1 MFKNTEEFIKEYR
14 SEFLRSVGESF
25 ETSDPWQKYMAL
37 SRLICTKAMHQSVL
51 TQQRQLASGSK
62 RVYYFSMEFLI
73 GRLLK
78 NYLINLGIEDMVR
91 EGLEQMG
98 EDLDALCNY
107 EPDPGLGNGG
117 LGRLAACF
125 LDSLASLGYAGYGMG
140 LRYDYGLF
148 RQKIEAGCQT
158 EQPDAWLAKPY
169 PWELRN
175 EDDMIEVRL
184 GGVAERCWEDGKL
197 TFKHHGYKAVAA
209 IPYDVPIVGWD
220 GKTVNKLRLWH
231 AAPLEE
237 SFDLQAFNRGD
248 YSGAMRDRNEISAL
262 TAVLYPDDTS
272 DSGKALRLNQEYFL
286 SAAGIGSII
295 RRYRERYGDNA
306 WAEMP
311 KRVAIHINDTHPAL
325 CVPELM
331 RVLMDDLGLGWDE
344 AWEITTN
351 TISYTNHTILPEA
364 LETWSIDLV
373 RRLLP
378 RIYMII
384 EESDRRFRESL
395 KWPGWHD
402 HLRST
407 AVLWDDRVRMANLSV
422 IGSHSVNGVAALHTE
437 ILKNDVM
444 KDFYK
449 LTPDKFNNKTN
460 GVTPRR
466 FLMEANPLLTKL
478 IDEAIGDGW
487 RTNTNQL
494 QNLLRYEQDEA
505 FLQRFAEVKLAN
517 KQRLAN
523 FIKQEQG
530 IEVDPNS
537 VFDVQ
542 VKRIHAYKR
551 QLLNVFK
558 IMDLYNQL
566 HDDPE
571 RDILPHTF
579 IFAGKAAA
587 GYVFAKEVIRL
598 ICSVAQLV
606 NNDPICQGKIKV
618 VFIENFNVSKAQ
630 IIYPAADISEQISTA
645 GKEASGTGNMKF
657 MFNGAVTLGTLDGA
671 NIEILE
677 QVGRDN
683 VCIFGLTS
691 EQVMNYYL
699 DGSYLAFTQCK
710 NDLRLQRITEQLTN
724 GHFAG
729 VGGDFWGIYDPL
741 LRNNDEY
748 FVLKDFDSYV
758 KAWNSL
764 SDLYRDGAAWRKV
777 SLRNCAKAG
786 YFSSDRTI
794 NEYVRDIWG
803 L

>member
-14 SEFLRSVGESF
+14 GEFLRSVGEAF
-25 ETSDPWQKYMAL
+25 ETCDDWQKYAAL
-37 SRLICTKAMHQSVL
+37 SKLICNKAAHESVM
-51 TQQRQLASGSK
+51 TQQRQLNSNAK

-78 NYLINLGIEDMVR
+78 SYLINLGIEDLVR
-91 EGLEQMG
+91 EGLAQMG
-98 EDLDALCNY
+98 EDLDYLC
-107 EPDPGLGNGG
+107 DQCVAPGLGNGG

-125 LDSLASLGYAGYGMG
+125 MDSLASLGYAGYGMG

-148 RQKIEAGCQT
+148 RQKIVNGRQVEL
-158 EQPDAWLAKPY
+158 PDAWLYKPY
-169 PWELRN
+169 PWELHN
-175 EDDMIEVRL
+175 EDDMVEVRL
-184 GGVAERCWEDGKL
+184 GGVIERHYQDGKL
-197 TFKHHGYKAVAA
+197 SFTHHGYKAVAA
-209 IPYDVPIVGWD
+209 VPYDIPIVGWG

-231 AAPLEE
+231 AKPLVEN
-237 SFDLQAFNRGD
+237 FDLEAFNRGD
-248 YSGAMRDRNEISAL
+248 YSAAMRDRNEISAL
-262 TAVLYPDDTS
+262 TAVLYPE
-272 DSGKALRLNQEYFL
+272 DSTEAGKALRLNQEYFL

-306 WAEMP
+306 WQDLP

-331 RVLMDDLGLGWDE
+331 RVLMDDMGLGWDE
-344 AWEITTN
+344 AWEITTH
-351 TISYTNHTILPEA
+351 TISYTNHTVLPEA
-364 LETWSIDLV
+364 LETWSIDLM

-378 RIYMII
+378 RIYMIV
-384 EESDRRFRESL
+384 EEIDRRFRESL
-395 KWPGWHD
+395 QWPGWQD

-407 AVLWDDRVRMANLSV
+407 AILWDDRVRMANLAV
-422 IGSHSVNGVAALHTE
+422 IGSYSVNGVAALHTE

-449 LTPDKFNNKTN
+449 LYPERFNNKTN
-460 GVTPRR
+460 GVTHRR
-466 FLMEANPLLTKL
+466 FLMEANPRLTRL
-478 IDEAIGDGW
+478 IDEAIGDEW
-487 RTNTNQL
+487 RVNPSLL
-494 QNLLRYEQDEA
+494 QNLLRYEDDDA
-505 FLQRFAEVKLAN
+505 FLEQLAAVKLAN
-517 KQRLAN
+517 KQHLAD
-523 FIKQEQG
+523 FIKQENG
-530 IEVDPNS
+530 IVVDPES
-537 VFDVQ
+537 VFDVH

-566 HDDPE
+566 HDNPNME
-571 RDILPHTF
+571 MVPHTF
-579 IFAGKAAA
+579 IFSGKAAA
-587 GYVFAKEVIRL
+587 GYAFAKEVIRL
-598 ICSVAQLV
+598 ICSVAELV
-606 NNDPICQGKIKV
+606 NKDPVCQGKIKV
-618 VFIENFNVSKAQ
+618 VFVENFTVYKAQ
-630 IIYPAADISEQISTA
+630 KIYPAADISEQISTA

-657 MFNGAVTLGTLDGA
+657 MFNGAITLGTLDGA

-683 VCIFGLTS
+683 ICIFGLTA

-748 FVLKDFDSYV
+748 FVLKDFDSYIN
-758 KAWNSL
+758 AWNSL
-764 SDLYRDGAAWRKV
+764 GELYQNEKAWRQV
-777 SLRNCAKAG
+777 SLRNIAKAG

-794 NEYVRDIWG
+794 KEYVKDIWH

>member
-25 ETSDPWQKYMAL
+25 EDCDSWQKYAAL
-37 SRLICTKAMHQSVL
+37 AKLICDKAAHQSVL
-51 TQQRQLASGSK
+51 TQQRQFTNNSK

-78 NYLINLGIEDMVR
+78 NYLINLGIEDLVR
-91 EGLEQMG
+91 KGLAEMG
-98 EDLDALCNY
+98 EDLDYICDQGVA
-107 EPDPGLGNGG
+107 PGLGNGG

-148 RQKIEAGCQT
+148 KQKIVDGRQVEL
-158 EQPDAWLAKPY
+158 PDAWLDKPY
-169 PWELRN
+169 PWEMRN

-184 GGVAERCWEDGKL
+184 GGVVERHYQDGKL
-197 TFKHHGYKAVAA
+197 TFTHHGYKAVAA
-209 IPYDVPIVGWD
+209 IPYDLPIVGWG
-220 GKTVNKLRLWH
+220 GKTVNKLRLWR
-231 AAPLEE
+231 AKPLIEK
-237 SFDLQAFNRGD
+237 FDLEAFNRGD

-262 TAVLYPDDTS
+262 TAVLYPE
-272 DSGKALRLNQEYFL
+272 DSTEAGKALRLNQEYFL

-295 RRYRERYGDNA
+295 RRYRERYGNNA
-306 WAEMP
+306 WQDMP

-331 RVLMDDLGLGWDE
+331 RVLMDDIGLGWDE
-344 AWEITTN
+344 AWEITTH
-351 TISYTNHTILPEA
+351 TISYTNHTVLPEA
-364 LETWSIDLV
+364 LETWSIPLM

-378 RIYMII
+378 RIYMIV
-384 EESDRRFRESL
+384 EEIDRRFRESL
-395 KWPGWHD
+395 QWPGWQE

-407 AVLWDDRVRMANLSV
+407 AILWDERVRMANLSV
-422 IGSHSVNGVAALHTE
+422 IGSYSVNGVAALHTE

-449 LTPDKFNNKTN
+449 LYPERFNNKTN
-460 GVTPRR
+460 GVSHRR

-478 IDEAIGDGW
+478 IDEAIGDEW
-487 RTNTNQL
+487 RVTPSLL
-494 QNLLRYEQDEA
+494 QNLLRYEKDEA
-505 FLQRFAEVKLAN
+505 FLERLAAVKLAN

-523 FIKQEQG
+523 FIKRENG
-530 IEVDPNS
+530 IEIDPQS

-566 HDDPE
+566 HDNPDL
-571 RDILPHTF
+571 DILPHTF
-579 IFAGKAAA
+579 IFSGKAAA
-587 GYVFAKEVIRL
+587 GYAFAKEVIRL

-606 NNDPICQGKIKV
+606 NNDPICKDKLKV
-618 VFIENFNVSKAQ
+618 VFIENFTVYKAQ
-630 IIYPAADISEQISTA
+630 LIYPAADVSEQISTA

-683 VCIFGLTS
+683 IYIFGLTA

-710 NDLRLQRITEQLTN
+710 NDLRLQKITEQLTN

-748 FVLKDFDSYV
+748 FVLRDFDAYV
-758 KAWNSL
+758 SAWNRL
-764 SDLYRDGAAWRKV
+764 GELYRDQEQWRRV
-777 SLRNCAKAG
+777 SLRNIAKAG

-794 NEYVRDIWG
+794 AEYVKDIWH

>member
-1 MFKNTEEFIKEYR
+1 M
-14 SEFLRSVGESF
+14 
-25 ETSDPWQKYMAL
+25 
-37 SRLICTKAMHQSVL
+37 
-51 TQQRQLASGSK
+51 
-62 RVYYFSMEFLI
+62 
-73 GRLLK
+73 
-78 NYLINLGIEDMVR
+78 
-91 EGLEQMG
+91 
-98 EDLDALCNY
+98 
-107 EPDPGLGNGG
+107 
-117 LGRLAACF
+117 
-125 LDSLASLGYAGYGMG
+125 
-140 LRYDYGLF
+140 
-148 RQKIEAGCQT
+148 
-158 EQPDAWLAKPY
+158 
-169 PWELRN
+169 
-175 EDDMIEVRL
+175 
-184 GGVAERCWEDGKL
+184 
-197 TFKHHGYKAVAA
+197 
-209 IPYDVPIVGWD
+209 
-220 GKTVNKLRLWH
+220 
-231 AAPLEE
+231 
-237 SFDLQAFNRGD
+237 
-248 YSGAMRDRNEISAL
+248 
-262 TAVLYPDDTS
+262 
-272 DSGKALRLNQEYFL
+272 
-286 SAAGIGSII
+286 
-295 RRYRERYGDNA
+295 
-306 WAEMP
+306 
-311 KRVAIHINDTHPAL
+311 
-325 CVPELM
+325 
-331 RVLMDDLGLGWDE
+331 
-344 AWEITTN
+344 
-351 TISYTNHTILPEA
+351 
-364 LETWSIDLV
+364 
-373 RRLLP
+373 
-378 RIYMII
+378 
-384 EESDRRFRESL
+384 
-395 KWPGWHD
+395 
-402 HLRST
+402 
-407 AVLWDDRVRMANLSV
+407 LWDDRVRMANLSV